1 MKESVETT
9 VVEKAV
15 LLALAVPNQFELDD
29 VLAVQ
34 GVKEQLGKVQGVVEL
49 FEGDEVEAIE
59 KGKKWAAEN
68 VSLIEGAGKC
78 PVKVIGFVSE
88 LTLVTKVFPDS
99 LPRQS

>member
-1 MKESVETT
+1 M
-9 VVEKAV
+9 EKAV
-15 LLALAVPNQFELDD
+15 LLALAVPNKFELDD

-59 KGKKWAAEN
+59 KGKKWTAEN
-68 VSLIEGAGKC
+68 VSLIEGAGKFLI
-78 PVKVIGFVSE
+78 VVMGFVSE